1 MLAFFL
7 LYVTGGTMERAL
19 NVVKYIIAYCATIDR
34 PVSNLQVQRILF
46 FCNWRILE
54 SLVIGCLT
62 RI

>member
-1 MLAFFL
+1 
-7 LYVTGGTMERAL
+7 MERAL